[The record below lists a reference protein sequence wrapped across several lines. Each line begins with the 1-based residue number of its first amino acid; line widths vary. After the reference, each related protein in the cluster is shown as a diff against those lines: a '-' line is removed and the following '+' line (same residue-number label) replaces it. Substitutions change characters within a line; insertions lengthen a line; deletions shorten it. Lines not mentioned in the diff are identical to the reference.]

1 MGKKRNRKNSNVSN
15 AKLDLTSS
23 LANLSLEE
31 INAIQKIAPIAFQ
44 SKLQASL
51 NSNDPNELMKANLY
65 LGELNPNSGKITSVF
80 FDPNDLAGNGKGFKD
95 SRGILSFET
104 LRKMGDIWIIRAIV
118 NTRIEQIQNFLHF
131 SEDEQKEGFTIRRK
145 KGLFKDENEKELS
158 KEDKRKIEDIVR
170 FLERGGQT
178 EKWDNIDDLQTFV
191 RKITFDSLT
200 LDQLAFEIVRNRN
213 WELNKFRAV
222 DASTIRFLDSV
233 DPKQRES
240 LEDYRYKGYL
250 PRYCMVWDDLIL
262 KNPITKEP
270 ILYYPWELGFGI
282 RNKSSNIR
290 RNGYGTSELETLV
303 EIITWILWGMQYNG
317 NFFSQGSQ
325 PKGFINVKN
334 ANISNSTLNEFRQ
347 AWSQTMKG
355 VQNSHRVPVINGID
369 LEWIDLQKNNRD
381 MEFNEWL
388 KFLIIISCAVYRM
401 DPTEL
406 GFQFK
411 DQAQI
416 FGQDGQKQRLQHS
429 REKGLKPLL
438 IFLQNI
444 ITEYIVSELD
454 EDFEFVFTG
463 IEVEDEE
470 AQVQLDKDKL
480 EMGMVAMQDIFKKY
494 SGREFDPENDIILNQ
509 VYQTAQAA
517 KQQQEMYGAS
527 VPGES
532 EEEGVPIDEEM
543 EENPFDK
550 YKSFSSD
557 PIMGPAIDYYR
568 KNLYK

>member
-1 MGKKRNRKNSNVSN
+1 MRRKRKINYNQSKQSGFG
-15 AKLDLTSS
+15 DLTD
-23 LANLSLEE
+23 LSLDDLDKLQK
-31 INAIQKIAPIAFQ
+31 AIPYAFQ
-44 SKLQASL
+44 SKLQATL
-51 NSNDPNELMKANLY
+51 NSNDPSELMKANLY

-80 FDPNDLAGNGKGFKD
+80 FDPNDLSGNGKGFKD
-95 SRGILSFET
+95 SRGILSFDT

-145 KGLFKDENEKELS
+145 KGLFKDDEEKELS
-158 KEDKRKIEDIVR
+158 KEEKGTIENIVK
-170 FLERGGQT
+170 FLERGGWT
-178 EKWDNIDDLQTFV
+178 DKWENVDDLQTFI

-200 LDQLAFEIVRNRN
+200 LDQIAFEIVRNRN

-222 DASTIRFLDSV
+222 DASLIRFLDSV
-233 DPKQRES
+233 DPKQQEALES
-240 LEDYRYKGYL
+240 YRYKGYL
-250 PRYCMVWDDLIL
+250 PRYCMVWEEMIL
-262 KNPITKEP
+262 KNPTTKEP

-290 RNGYGTSELETLV
+290 RNGYGTSELEILV

-317 NFFSQGSQ
+317 NAFSMGSQ
-325 PKGFINVKN
+325 PKGFINIKN
-334 ANISNSTLNEFRQ
+334 ANVSNSTLNEFRQ
-347 AWSQTMKG
+347 AWTQTMRG
-355 VQNSHRVPVINGID
+355 VQNSHRTPIINGID
-369 LEWIDLQKNNRD
+369 LEWVDLSKTNRD

-388 KFLIIISCAVYRM
+388 KFLVIISCSVYRM

-444 ITEYIVSELD
+444 ITEYLVSELN
-454 EDFEFVFTG
+454 EDYEFVFTG
-463 IEVEDEE
+463 IEVEDEA
-470 AQVQLDKDKL
+470 AQVQLDKEKI
-480 EMGMVAMQDIFKKY
+480 EMGAVAMQDIFKKY

-517 KQQQEMYGAS
+517 KQQQEMFGSS
-527 VPGES
+527 VPGEM
-532 EEEGVPIDEEM
+532 EEEGVPSEE

-568 KNLYK
+568 KNLYR

>member
-1 MGKKRNRKNSNVSN
+1 MGRKRKINYNQSKQSGFGN
-15 AKLDLTSS
+15 LTD
-23 LANLSLEE
+23 LSLDDLDKLQK
-31 INAIQKIAPIAFQ
+31 AIPYAFQ
-44 SKLQASL
+44 SKLQATL
-51 NSNDPNELMKANLY
+51 NSNDPSELMKANLY

-80 FDPNDLAGNGKGFKD
+80 FDPNDLSGNGKGFKD
-95 SRGILSFET
+95 SRGILSFDT
-104 LRKMGDIWIIRAIV
+104 LRRMGDIWIIRAIV

-145 KGLFKDENEKELS
+145 KGLFKDDEEKELS
-158 KEDKRKIEDIVR
+158 NEEKRTIENIVK
-170 FLERGGQT
+170 FLERGGWT
-178 EKWDNIDDLQTFV
+178 DKWENVDDLQTFV

-200 LDQLAFEIVRNRN
+200 LDQIAFEIVRNRN
-213 WELNKFRAV
+213 WELSKFRAV
-222 DASTIRFLDSV
+222 DASLIRFLDSV
-233 DPKQRES
+233 DPKQQEALES
-240 LEDYRYKGYL
+240 YRYKGYL
-250 PRYCMVWDDLIL
+250 PRYCMVWEEMIL
-262 KNPITKEP
+262 KNPTTKEP

-290 RNGYGTSELETLV
+290 RNGYGTSELEILV

-317 NFFSQGSQ
+317 AFFSQGSQ

-347 AWSQTMKG
+347 VWSQTMKG
-355 VQNSHRVPVINGID
+355 VQNSHRVPVVNGID

-388 KFLIIISCAVYRM
+388 KFLVIISCSVYRM

-444 ITEYIVSELD
+444 ITEYLVSELN
-454 EDFEFVFTG
+454 EDYEFVFTG
-463 IEVEDEE
+463 IEVEDEA
-470 AQVQLDKDKL
+470 AQVQLDKEKI
-480 EMGMVAMQDIFKKY
+480 EMGAVAMQDIFKKY

-509 VYQTAQAA
+509 VYQTAQAT
-517 KQQQEMYGAS
+517 KQQQEMFGSS
-527 VPGES
+527 VPGEM
-532 EEEGVPIDEEM
+532 EEEGVPSEE

-568 KNLYK
+568 KNLYR

>member
-1 MGKKRNRKNSNVSN
+1 MGRKRKINYNQSKQSGFGN
-15 AKLDLTSS
+15 LTD
-23 LANLSLEE
+23 LSLDDL
-31 INAIQKIAPIAFQ
+31 NKLQKAIPYAFQ
-44 SKLQASL
+44 SKLQATL
-51 NSNDPNELMKANLY
+51 NSNDPSELMKANLY

-80 FDPNDLAGNGKGFKD
+80 FDPNDLSGNGKGFKD
-95 SRGILSFET
+95 SRGILSFDT
-104 LRKMGDIWIIRAIV
+104 LRRMGDIWIIRAIV

-145 KGLFKDENEKELS
+145 KGLFKDNEEKELNN
-158 KEDKRKIEDIVR
+158 EEKRTIENIVK
-170 FLERGGQT
+170 FLERGGWT
-178 EKWDNIDDLQTFV
+178 DKWENVDDLQTFV

-200 LDQLAFEIVRNRN
+200 LDQIAFEIVRNRN
-213 WELNKFRAV
+213 WELSKFRAV
-222 DASTIRFLDSV
+222 DASLIRFLDSV
-233 DPKQRES
+233 DPKQQEALES
-240 LEDYRYKGYL
+240 YRYKGYL
-250 PRYCMVWDDLIL
+250 PRYCMVWEEMIL
-262 KNPITKEP
+262 KNPTTKEP

-290 RNGYGTSELETLV
+290 RNGYGTSELEILV

-317 NFFSQGSQ
+317 AFFSQGSQ

-347 AWSQTMKG
+347 VWSQTMKG
-355 VQNSHRVPVINGID
+355 VQNSHRVPVVNGID

-388 KFLIIISCAVYRM
+388 KFLVIISCSVYRM

-444 ITEYIVSELD
+444 ITEYLVSELN
-454 EDFEFVFTG
+454 EDYEFVFTG
-463 IEVEDEE
+463 IEVEDEA
-470 AQVQLDKDKL
+470 AQVQLDKEKI
-480 EMGMVAMQDIFKKY
+480 EMGAVAMQDIFKKY
-494 SGREFDPENDIILNQ
+494 SGREFDPEKDIILNQ

-517 KQQQEMYGAS
+517 KQQQEMFGSS
-527 VPGES
+527 VPGEM
-532 EEEGVPIDEEM
+532 EEEGVPSE

-568 KNLYK
+568 KNLYR

>member
-1 MGKKRNRKNSNVSN
+1 MGRKRKINYNQSKQSGFQN
-15 AKLDLTSS
+15 LTD
-23 LANLSLEE
+23 LSLDDLDKLQK
-31 INAIQKIAPIAFQ
+31 AIPYAFQ
-44 SKLQASL
+44 SKLQATL
-51 NSNDPNELMKANLY
+51 NSNDPSELMKANLY

-80 FDPNDLAGNGKGFKD
+80 FDPNDLSGNGKGFKD
-95 SRGILSFET
+95 SRGILSFDT
-104 LRKMGDIWIIRAIV
+104 LRRMGDIWIIRAIV

-145 KGLFKDENEKELS
+145 KGLFKDNEEKELNN
-158 KEDKRKIEDIVR
+158 EEKRIIENIVK
-170 FLERGGQT
+170 FLERGGWT
-178 EKWDNIDDLQTFV
+178 DKWENVDDLQTFV

-200 LDQLAFEIVRNRN
+200 LDQIAFEIVRNRN
-213 WELNKFRAV
+213 WELSKFRAV
-222 DASTIRFLDSV
+222 DASLIRFLDSV
-233 DPKQRES
+233 DPKQQEALES
-240 LEDYRYKGYL
+240 YRYKGYL
-250 PRYCMVWDDLIL
+250 PRYCMVWEEMIL
-262 KNPITKEP
+262 KNPTTKEP

-290 RNGYGTSELETLV
+290 RNGYGTSELEILV

-317 NFFSQGSQ
+317 AFFSQGSQ

-347 AWSQTMKG
+347 VWSQTMKG
-355 VQNSHRVPVINGID
+355 VQNSHRVPVVNGID
-369 LEWIDLQKNNRD
+369 LEWIDLQKSNRD

-388 KFLIIISCAVYRM
+388 KFLVIISCSVYRM

-444 ITEYIVSELD
+444 ITEYLVSELN
-454 EDFEFVFTG
+454 EDYEFVFTG
-463 IEVEDEE
+463 IEVEDEA
-470 AQVQLDKDKL
+470 AQVQLDKEKI
-480 EMGMVAMQDIFKKY
+480 EMGAVAMQDIFKKY
-494 SGREFDPENDIILNQ
+494 SGREFDPEKDIILNQ

-517 KQQQEMYGAS
+517 KQQQEMFGSS
-527 VPGES
+527 VPGEM
-532 EEEGVPIDEEM
+532 EEEGVPSEE

-550 YKSFSSD
+550 YKSFSND

-568 KNLYK
+568 KNLYR

>member
-1 MGKKRNRKNSNVSN
+1 MGRKRKINYNQSKQSGFQN
-15 AKLDLTSS
+15 LTD
-23 LANLSLEE
+23 LSLDDLDKLQK
-31 INAIQKIAPIAFQ
+31 AIPYAFQ
-44 SKLQASL
+44 SKLQATL
-51 NSNDPNELMKANLY
+51 NSNDPSELMKANLY

-80 FDPNDLAGNGKGFKD
+80 FDPNDLSGNGKGFKD
-95 SRGILSFET
+95 SRGILSFDT
-104 LRKMGDIWIIRAIV
+104 LRRMGDIWIIRAIV

-145 KGLFKDENEKELS
+145 KGLFKDDEEKELS
-158 KEDKRKIEDIVR
+158 NEEKRTIENIVK
-170 FLERGGQT
+170 FLERGGWT
-178 EKWDNIDDLQTFV
+178 DKWENVDDLQTFV

-200 LDQLAFEIVRNRN
+200 LDQIAFEIVRNRN

-222 DASTIRFLDSV
+222 DASLIRFLDSV
-233 DPKQRES
+233 DPKQQEALES
-240 LEDYRYKGYL
+240 YRYKGYL
-250 PRYCMVWDDLIL
+250 PRYCMVWEEMIL
-262 KNPITKEP
+262 KNPTTKEP

-290 RNGYGTSELETLV
+290 RNGYGTSELEILV

-317 NFFSQGSQ
+317 AFFSQGSQ

-347 AWSQTMKG
+347 VWSQTMKG
-355 VQNSHRVPVINGID
+355 VQNSHRVPVVNGID

-388 KFLIIISCAVYRM
+388 KFLVIISCSVYRM

-444 ITEYIVSELD
+444 ITEYLVSELN
-454 EDFEFVFTG
+454 EDYEFVFTG
-463 IEVEDEE
+463 IEVEDEA
-470 AQVQLDKDKL
+470 AQVQLDKEKI
-480 EMGMVAMQDIFKKY
+480 EMGAVAMQDIFKKY
-494 SGREFDPENDIILNQ
+494 SGREFDPEKDIILNQ

-517 KQQQEMYGAS
+517 KQQQEMFGSS
-527 VPGES
+527 VPGEM
-532 EEEGVPIDEEM
+532 EEEGVPSEE

-568 KNLYK
+568 KNLYR

>member
-1 MGKKRNRKNSNVSN
+1 MGRKRKINYNQSKQSGFGN
-15 AKLDLTSS
+15 LTD
-23 LANLSLEE
+23 LSLDDLDKLQK
-31 INAIQKIAPIAFQ
+31 AIPYAFQ
-44 SKLQASL
+44 SKLQATL
-51 NSNDPNELMKANLY
+51 NSNDPSELMKANLY
-65 LGELNPNSGKITSVF
+65 LGELNPNSGKIASVF
-80 FDPNDLAGNGKGFKD
+80 FDPNDLSGNGKGFKD
-95 SRGILSFET
+95 SRGILSFDT
-104 LRKMGDIWIIRAIV
+104 LRRMGDIWIIRAIV

-145 KGLFKDENEKELS
+145 KGLFKDNEEKELNN
-158 KEDKRKIEDIVR
+158 EEKRTIENIVK
-170 FLERGGQT
+170 FLERGGWT
-178 EKWDNIDDLQTFV
+178 DKWENIDDLQTFV

-200 LDQLAFEIVRNRN
+200 LDQIAFEIVRNRN
-213 WELNKFRAV
+213 WELSKFRAV
-222 DASTIRFLDSV
+222 DASLIRFLDSV
-233 DPKQRES
+233 DPKQQEALES
-240 LEDYRYKGYL
+240 YRYKGYL
-250 PRYCMVWDDLIL
+250 PRYCMVWEEMIL
-262 KNPITKEP
+262 KNPTTKEP

-290 RNGYGTSELETLV
+290 RNGYGTSELEILV

-317 NFFSQGSQ
+317 AFFSQGSQ

-347 AWSQTMKG
+347 VWSQTMKG
-355 VQNSHRVPVINGID
+355 VQNSHRVPVVNGID

-388 KFLIIISCAVYRM
+388 KFLIIISCSVYRM

-444 ITEYIVSELD
+444 ITEYLVSELN
-454 EDFEFVFTG
+454 EDYEFVFTG
-463 IEVEDEE
+463 IEVEDEA
-470 AQVQLDKDKL
+470 AQVQLDKEKI
-480 EMGMVAMQDIFKKY
+480 EMGAVAMQDIFKKY

-509 VYQTAQAA
+509 VYQTAQSA
-517 KQQQEMYGAS
+517 KQQQEMFGSS
-527 VPGES
+527 VPGEM
-532 EEEGVPIDEEM
+532 EEEGVPSEE

-568 KNLYK
+568 KNLYR

>member
-1 MGKKRNRKNSNVSN
+1 MGRKRKINYNQSKQSGFGN
-15 AKLDLTSS
+15 LTD
-23 LANLSLEE
+23 LSLDDLDKLQK
-31 INAIQKIAPIAFQ
+31 AIPYAFQ
-44 SKLQASL
+44 SKLQATL
-51 NSNDPNELMKANLY
+51 NSNDPSELMKANLY

-80 FDPNDLAGNGKGFKD
+80 FDPNDLSGNGKGFKD
-95 SRGILSFET
+95 SRGILSFDT
-104 LRKMGDIWIIRAIV
+104 LRRMGDIWIIRAIV

-145 KGLFKDENEKELS
+145 KGLFKDDEEKELS
-158 KEDKRKIEDIVR
+158 KEEKGTIENIVK
-170 FLERGGQT
+170 FLERGGWT
-178 EKWDNIDDLQTFV
+178 DKWENVDDLQTFI

-200 LDQLAFEIVRNRN
+200 LDQIAFEIVRNRN

-222 DASTIRFLDSV
+222 DASLIRFLDSV
-233 DPKQRES
+233 DPKQQEALES
-240 LEDYRYKGYL
+240 YRYKGYL
-250 PRYCMVWDDLIL
+250 PRYCMVWEEMIL
-262 KNPITKEP
+262 KNPTTKEP

-290 RNGYGTSELETLV
+290 RNGYGTSELEILV

-317 NFFSQGSQ
+317 AFFSQGSQ

-347 AWSQTMKG
+347 VWSQTMKG
-355 VQNSHRVPVINGID
+355 VQNSHRVPVVNGID

-388 KFLIIISCAVYRM
+388 KFLVIISCSVYRM

-444 ITEYIVSELD
+444 ITEYLVSELN
-454 EDFEFVFTG
+454 EDYEFVFTG
-463 IEVEDEE
+463 IEVEDEA
-470 AQVQLDKDKL
+470 AQVQLDKEKI
-480 EMGMVAMQDIFKKY
+480 EMGAVAMQDIFKKY

-509 VYQTAQAA
+509 VYQTAQSA
-517 KQQQEMYGAS
+517 KQQQEMFGSS
-527 VPGES
+527 VPGEM
-532 EEEGVPIDEEM
+532 EEEGVPSEE

-568 KNLYK
+568 KNLYR